1 MKGRNHMKTWQK
13 LMSVTSIC
21 LLAAAVIF
29 LTLSVLGYEKAWTL
43 PVALGCSASAL
54 LLRLVLHK

>member
-1 MKGRNHMKTWQK
+1 MKTWQK